1 MDFSG
6 FWWVL
11 PDLSACWYILAGLGG
26 SGWVSRFGQDVEVVR
41 GSSWVSK
48 GLGGSWQVMVGLGRS
63 WQVLAGLGIS

>member
-26 SGWVSRFGQDVEVVR
+26 SGGVSRFQQDVKVVG

-48 GLGGSWQVMVGLGRS
+48 GLGRSWQVMVGLSRS
-63 WQVLAGLGIS
+63 RRVLAFLVGS